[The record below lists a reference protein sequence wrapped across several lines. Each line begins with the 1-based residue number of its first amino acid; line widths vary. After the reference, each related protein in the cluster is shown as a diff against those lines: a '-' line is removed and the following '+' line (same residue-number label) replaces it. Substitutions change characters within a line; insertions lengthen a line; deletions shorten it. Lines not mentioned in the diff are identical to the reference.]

1 MFSFVIYKNGNIEME
16 IEAYKTDVTT
26 REEARFIVA
35 LLQFVISDCIMN
47 FDLEDSNHIL
57 RIETNRDIKEMV
69 YGVFNKQGFYCQK
82 L

>member
-1 MFSFVIYKNGNIEME
+1 MNIE
-16 IEAYKTDVTT
+16 IYKTDIRTK
-26 REEARFIVA
+26 EEAGFITA

-47 FDLEDSNHIL
+47 FDLEDCNHIL

-69 YGVFNKQGFYCQK
+69 YRVFNKQGFYCQQ

>member
-1 MFSFVIYKNGNIEME
+1 MN
-16 IEAYKTDVTT
+16 IEAYKTNVRTKKDASLLVT
-26 REEARFIVA
+26 
-35 LLQFVISDCIMN
+35 LLQFIISDCIIY
-47 FDLEDSNHIL
+47 FDFKNRQRIL

>member
-1 MFSFVIYKNGNIEME
+1 MN

-26 REEARFIVA
+26 KEDARFIVA

-47 FDLEDSNHIL
+47 FDVEDSNHIL

-69 YGVFNKQGFYCQK
+69 YGVFNKQGFNCQI

>member
-1 MFSFVIYKNGNIEME
+1 MFSFVIDINRNIKMH
-16 IEAYKTDVTT
+16 IESYKTDVTT
-26 REEARFIVA
+26 KEDASFIVV
-35 LLQFVISDCIMN
+35 LLQFIISDCIMN
-47 FDLEDSNHIL
+47 FEIENSERIL

>member
-1 MFSFVIYKNGNIEME
+1 MN

-26 REEARFIVA
+26 KEDARFIVA

-47 FDLEDSNHIL
+47 FDLEDSNRVL

-69 YGVFNKQGFYCQK
+69 YGVFNKQGFYCQI

>member
-1 MFSFVIYKNGNIEME
+1 MHIES
-16 IEAYKTDVTT
+16 YKTDVTNT
-26 REEARFIVA
+26 EDASFIVV
-35 LLQFVISDCIMN
+35 LLQFIISDCKMN
-47 FDLEDSNHIL
+47 FDLEDRNKVL

>member
-1 MFSFVIYKNGNIEME
+1 MHIES
-16 IEAYKTDVTT
+16 YKTDVTT
-26 REEARFIVA
+26 TEDASFIVV
-35 LLQFVISDCIMN
+35 LLQFIISDCIMN
-47 FDLEDSNHIL
+47 FDLENNNNIL

>member
-1 MFSFVIYKNGNIEME
+1 MH
-16 IEAYKTDVTT
+16 IEAYKTNVRTKKD
-26 REEARFIVA
+26 ASLIVV
-35 LLQFVISDCIMN
+35 LLQFIMSDCIIY
-47 FDLEDSNHIL
+47 FDFKNRERIL

>member
-1 MFSFVIYKNGNIEME
+1 MDIEV
-16 IEAYKTDVTT
+16 YKTDVRTK
-26 REEARFIVA
+26 EQARYIVA

-47 FDLEDSNHIL
+47 FDTEGCDTVL

-69 YGVFNKQGFYCQK
+69 YGVFNKQGYYCQK

>member
-1 MFSFVIYKNGNIEME
+1 MN

-26 REEARFIVA
+26 KEDARFIVA

-57 RIETNRDIKEMV
+57 KIETNREIKEMV

>member
-1 MFSFVIYKNGNIEME
+1 MFPFVIYKNGNIKMN

-26 REEARFIVA
+26 KEDARFIVA

-47 FDLEDSNHIL
+47 FDLEDANHIL
-57 RIETNRDIKEMV
+57 RIETNREIKEMV

>member
-1 MFSFVIYKNGNIEME
+1 MDIEV
-16 IEAYKTDVTT
+16 YKTDVKTKK
-26 REEARFIVA
+26 EAKYIVA

-47 FDLEDSNHIL
+47 FDIEDCNHIL

-69 YGVFNKQGFYCQK
+69 YRVFNKNGFYCQK

>member
-1 MFSFVIYKNGNIEME
+1 MHIES
-16 IEAYKTDVTT
+16 YKTDVTT
-26 REEARFIVA
+26 KEDASFIVV
-35 LLQFVISDCIMN
+35 LLQFIISDCVMN
-47 FDLEDSNHIL
+47 FELEDCNHIL

>member
-1 MFSFVIYKNGNIEME
+1 MNIES
-16 IEAYKTDVTT
+16 YKTDVVTK
-26 REEARFIVA
+26 EDASSIVV
-35 LLQFVISDCIMN
+35 LLQFIISDCIMN
-47 FDLEDSNHIL
+47 FDLENSDHIL

>member
-1 MFSFVIYKNGNIEME
+1 MN
-16 IEAYKTDVTT
+16 IEAYKTDVTNK
-26 REEARFIVA
+26 EDARFIVA

-69 YGVFNKQGFYCQK
+69 YGVFNKQGFYCQI

>member
-1 MFSFVIYKNGNIEME
+1 MN
-16 IEAYKTDVTT
+16 IEAYKTDVTSK
-26 REEARFIVA
+26 EDARFIVA

-47 FDLEDSNHIL
+47 FDLEDSNHVL

-69 YGVFNKQGFYCQK
+69 YGVFTKQGFYCKK